1 MRQRRQRGRF
11 VAGRKLP
18 EGPAGVSG
26 GLRPQRATSPT
37 GEPLHR
43 LQPMRA
49 ALSPEHQDSARTA
62 PHRPLCR
69 AFETGKSVMRSRRR
83 PILRRLRIWRHRR
96 IGIRCALVPALRPFL
111 VLFVSI
117 CVSPLLPAASC
128 IRLFLP
134 APACIGSQPSAPT
147 HSARPDTFPEPVCR
161 IYTGSRIENRL
172 PLPISLST
180 EIVPPCA
187 STNSFEMASP
197 SPLPCTFVP
206 GTRK

>member
-1 MRQRRQRGRF
+1 M
-11 VAGRKLP
+11 
-18 EGPAGVSG
+18 
-26 GLRPQRATSPT
+26 
-37 GEPLHR
+37 
-43 LQPMRA
+43 A
-49 ALSPEHQDSARTA
+49 ASAHWN
-62 PHRPLCR
+62 P
-69 AFETGKSVMRSRRR
+69 
-83 PILRRLRIWRHRR
+83 LRIGACFASVSRSVR
-96 IGIRCALVPALRPFL
+96 ISLHLSASLCF
-111 VLFVSI
+111 
-117 CVSPLLPAASC
+117 SPLLPAASC

-134 APACIGSQPSAPT
+134 VLACSGPHPSPLLPALGRIRLFLSASVCIGPQPSAPT
-147 HSARPDTFPEPVCR
+147 HSVRPDTFPEPVRR

>member
-1 MRQRRQRGRF
+1 
-11 VAGRKLP
+11 
-18 EGPAGVSG
+18 
-26 GLRPQRATSPT
+26 
-37 GEPLHR
+37 
-43 LQPMRA
+43 
-49 ALSPEHQDSARTA
+49 
-62 PHRPLCR
+62 
-69 AFETGKSVMRSRRR
+69 MRSRRR

-111 VLFVSI
+111 S
-117 CVSPLLPAASC
+117 AS
-128 IRLFLP
+128 
-134 APACIGSQPSAPT
+134 ACIGPQPFAPT
-147 HSARPDTFPEPVCR
+147 HSARPDTFPEPVRR

>member
-1 MRQRRQRGRF
+1 
-11 VAGRKLP
+11 
-18 EGPAGVSG
+18 
-26 GLRPQRATSPT
+26 
-37 GEPLHR
+37 
-43 LQPMRA
+43 
-49 ALSPEHQDSARTA
+49 
-62 PHRPLCR
+62 
-69 AFETGKSVMRSRRR
+69 MRSRRR

-111 VLFVSI
+111 VLFASI
-117 CVSPLLPAASC
+117 C
-128 IRLFLP
+128 
-134 APACIGSQPSAPT
+134 
-147 HSARPDTFPEPVCR
+147 TFPEPVRR

-187 STNSFEMASP
+187 STNSFEMANP

>member
-1 MRQRRQRGRF
+1 
-11 VAGRKLP
+11 
-18 EGPAGVSG
+18 
-26 GLRPQRATSPT
+26 
-37 GEPLHR
+37 
-43 LQPMRA
+43 
-49 ALSPEHQDSARTA
+49 
-62 PHRPLCR
+62 
-69 AFETGKSVMRSRRR
+69 MRSRRR
-83 PILRRLRIWRHRR
+83 LILRRLRIWRHRR

-111 VLFVSI
+111 VLFASLCFSLLLSASLRFCLQRAASVCS
-117 CVSPLLPAASC
+117 CLLLSVLACSEPHPSPLLPALGR
-128 IRLFLP
+128 IRLFLS
-134 APACIGSQPSAPT
+134 ASVCIGPQPFAPT
-147 HSARPDTFPEPVCR
+147 HSARPDTFPEPVRR

>member
-1 MRQRRQRGRF
+1 
-11 VAGRKLP
+11 
-18 EGPAGVSG
+18 
-26 GLRPQRATSPT
+26 
-37 GEPLHR
+37 
-43 LQPMRA
+43 
-49 ALSPEHQDSARTA
+49 
-62 PHRPLCR
+62 
-69 AFETGKSVMRSRRR
+69 MRSRRR
-83 PILRRLRIWRHRR
+83 LILRRLRIWRHRR

-111 VLFVSI
+111 VLFASL
-117 CVSPLLPAASC
+117 CFSPLLPAASC

-134 APACIGSQPSAPT
+134 VLACSGPHPSPLT
-147 HSARPDTFPEPVCR
+147 HSVRPDTFPEPVRR

-187 STNSFEMASP
+187 STNSFEMANP